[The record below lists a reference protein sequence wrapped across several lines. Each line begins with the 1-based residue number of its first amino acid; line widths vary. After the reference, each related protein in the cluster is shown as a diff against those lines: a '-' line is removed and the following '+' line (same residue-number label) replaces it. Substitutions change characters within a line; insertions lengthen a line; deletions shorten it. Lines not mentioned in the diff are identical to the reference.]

1 MPGIAVF
8 TSVARVKN
16 LSIWY
21 QSKLHKYL
29 CNDWSP
35 KMMYLVASMYHWLC
49 SHLCIVRSSY
59 LIKNHKWWFRLMH
72 LAFKCPVDGK
82 VHTMTLNPVRVIC
95 CTRFLWSFCHFN
107 WMQAVKQ
114 ILEKAVKR
122 PCTHINGNTFTFQRS
137 SMHDE
142 LHKSLQEAAMLVCEQ
157 KQANSPATDNGDVC
171 SINEL
176 TSLPS
181 WIWPWNN
188 VKLDIQVSTLRSII
202 CVNTW
207 PNKMVKNIH

>member
-1 MPGIAVF
+1 MAFLGVLPFWEGRDGCRLYWDGGE
-8 TSVARVKN
+8 ARVAPFPAVQVDPTGAGDSFLAGFASGLLWG
-16 LSIWY
+16 LSATDAALLGNFFGAAAVS
-21 QSKLHKYL
+21 QVGVPTF
-29 CNDWSP
+29 DP
-35 KMMYLVASMYHWLC
+35 KML
-49 SHLCIVRSSY
+49 
-59 LIKNHKWWFRLMH
+59 
-72 LAFKCPVDGK
+72 
-82 VHTMTLNPVRVIC
+82 
-95 CTRFLWSFCHFN
+95 
-107 WMQAVKQ
+107 QAVKQ

-181 WIWPWNN
+181 
-188 VKLDIQVSTLRSII
+188 
-202 CVNTW
+202 
-207 PNKMVKNIH
+207 